1 MAGQQIVETPKLST
15 LESIKL
21 WPQQTKSYYEE
32 LRQEM
37 RRVTWPSRAQ
47 VQATTLVVILTVFA
61 FAAYFKVVD
70 EVIARTVTRLYSELS
85 K

>member
-1 MAGQQIVETPKLST
+1 MAGQIAETPKLST
-15 LESIKL
+15 LEAMKL
-21 WPQQTKSYYEE
+21 WPEQTKNYIEE

-37 RRVTWPSRAQ
+37 RRVTWPSRQQ

-61 FAAYFKVVD
+61 FAAYFKLVD

>member
-1 MAGQQIVETPKLST
+1 MAGQIVETTKPST
-15 LESIKL
+15 LESMKL
-21 WPQQTKSYYEE
+21 WPQQVKTYYED

-47 VQATTLVVILTVFA
+47 VQGTTVVVILTVFA

-70 EVIARTVTRLYSELS
+70 EVITRTVVSLQKTLS
-85 K
+85 N

>member
-1 MAGQQIVETPKLST
+1 MAGQIAETPKPST
-15 LESIKL
+15 LEAMKL
-21 WPQQTKSYYEE
+21 WPAQTKSYIED

-37 RRVTWPSRAQ
+37 RRVTWPNRQQ

-61 FAAYFKVVD
+61 FAAYFKLVD
-70 EVIARTVTRLYSELS
+70 EVINRTVVRAYAELS